1 MIKQQIKHFRLGLG
15 ILFLTLSGYY
25 LPTYLQPKTVLAQ
38 PTANQNLGQN
48 IEADRLF
55 QEAEQLVSNET
66 QFIQAFRRYQQ
77 ALRLY
82 RQSGDTTKAIATQQ
96 RLETV
101 LATASLP
108 LAEKFEQEIDQDEA
122 AFFRQFPKTED
133 NQTANQ
139 LGELAATQLG
149 ISIVERPGD
158 SWTISESQQKAY
170 EDIQG
175 ELRIYL
181 ETEARNS
188 TSSFNEVPPKL
199 RDYLDQNADTLT
211 VIRTLLLNNES
222 PRWGTDMSW
231 ISEGEPYRL
240 PRYLGSV
247 NLQRIFA
254 IDMLYKQ
261 QQGKTKEVQETLEAS
276 WKFSQS
282 LKNNPFLLGQLVS
295 IILTRTQLGVMRKL
309 DNLPSVW
316 QQRLL
321 EHDYRQSMLQTLAGE
336 SLSFSTYYRWLMNQ
350 PATAL
355 EDSKEEVGEE
365 FANGYL
371 ALGWLEWSESMQKN
385 FLRWEA
391 IATYQGKAEMYK
403 ALAQEN
409 ICTWNF
415 TNWRST
421 TEPIYGSLLDQSYH
435 LSGGWERAGRIMV
448 ELELTQKILQIKE
461 MGANAR
467 NLPNVQSAICPNA
480 QWTYQL
486 ERSNGSSI
494 ALTPL
499 PRWAAGVWPRLP
511 LIYNW

>member
-1 MIKQQIKHFRLGLG
+1 MTTQRFKHFRLGLG
-15 ILFLTLSGYY
+15 IFFLTFSGYY

-38 PTANQNLGQN
+38 PAASQNPEQNL
-48 IEADRLF
+48 EADRLF

-66 QFIQAFRRYQQ
+66 TFIQAFRRYQQ

-101 LATASLP
+101 LAAASSS

-133 NQTANQ
+133 NQTANRLQELTTSQ
-139 LGELAATQLG
+139 LGFGLTG
-149 ISIVERPGD
+149 RTGD
-158 SWTISESQQKAY
+158 SWQVPESQKKAY
-170 EDIQG
+170 EDIRV
-175 ELRIYL
+175 ELSTYL
-181 ETEARNS
+181 DIQARN
-188 TSSFNEVPPKL
+188 TSSSFDEVPPKL
-199 RDYLDQNADTLT
+199 RDYLEKNADTLT
-211 VIRTLLLNNES
+211 AIRTLLLNNES

-231 ISEGEPYRL
+231 ISKGEPYSL
-240 PRYLGSV
+240 PSYLGSA
-247 NLQRIFA
+247 NLQRVFA
-254 IDMLYKQ
+254 IDLLYKQ

-282 LKNNPFLLGQLVS
+282 LKNNPFLIGQLGG

-309 DNLPSVW
+309 DGLPTVW

-321 EHDYRQSMLQTLAGE
+321 EHDYRQSMLQTLTGE
-336 SLSFSTYYRWLMNQ
+336 SLSFRAYYRWLMNQ

-355 EDSKEEVGEE
+355 EDSREEVGEE
-365 FANGYL
+365 FANGYVG
-371 ALGWLEWSESMQKN
+371 LGWLEWSESMRKN

-391 IATYQGKAEMYK
+391 IATYQSKAEMYK

-409 ICTWNF
+409 ACTWNF
-415 TNWRST
+415 NNWRST
-421 TEPIYGSLLDQSYH
+421 KDPIYGAELDQNIF
-435 LSGGWERAGRIMV
+435 LSVGWERAGRLMV
-448 ELELTQKILQIKE
+448 EVELTQKILQIKE

-467 NLPNVQSAICPNA
+467 NLPNVPSAICPNA
-480 QWTYQL
+480 EWTYQT
-486 ERSNGSSI
+486 ERNGSSI